1 MGAIKTGTYTEQ
13 QEALANTAKA
23 LAHPGRIAI
32 MHELLENRH
41 CKCGPLAE
49 KVGLAQST
57 ISQHLKELKSAGLI
71 KGSIEDSRMCYC
83 LSDEGIAAMITFL
96 NQINEATKLN
106 IDNCC

>member
-1 MGAIKTGTYTEQ
+1 MGAIKTGAYTEQ

-23 LAHPGRIAI
+23 LAHPGRITI
-32 MHELLENRH
+32 MQELIENRH
-41 CKCGPLAE
+41 CQCGLLAE

-83 LSDEGIAAMITFL
+83 LSDDGITALIAFL
-96 NQINEATKLN
+96 NQINEAAKLN
-106 IDNCC
+106 MDNCC